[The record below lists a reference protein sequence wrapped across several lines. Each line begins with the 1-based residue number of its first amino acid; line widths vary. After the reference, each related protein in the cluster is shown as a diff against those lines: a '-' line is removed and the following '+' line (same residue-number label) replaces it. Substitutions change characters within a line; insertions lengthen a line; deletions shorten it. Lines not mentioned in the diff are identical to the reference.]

1 MNQELKAHMEKESDE
16 ELFFFFKH
24 DGSIDFEKKIIAGIL
39 LQERKYDRK
48 VLQGEK
54 DIILESYQKR
64 INENKNSDNIV
75 AKKKKEVR
83 NSAFFALAILIITAM
98 VRWQQNSGKVME
110 NQPPVFVYYI
120 ISVIFIGLFV
130 YKMMSYKDK
139 VEKLVG
145 AEKENTEILKKR
157 VQIIEKEWV
166 F

>member
-1 MNQELKAHMEKESDE
+1 MNQEIKTHMQKESDE

-24 DGSIDFEKKIIAGIL
+24 DGSIDFEKKIMAGIL
-39 LQERKYDRK
+39 LQERKYDKK

-54 DIILESYQKR
+54 DIILGSYQKR
-64 INENKNSDNIV
+64 IQENKNSDHVV

-83 NSAFFALAILIITAM
+83 NSAFFALATIIITAM
-98 VRWQQNSGKVME
+98 VQWQQYSGKTME
-110 NQPPVFVYYI
+110 NQPPIFVYYI
-120 ISVIFIGLFV
+120 LSVLFIGLFV
-130 YKMMSYKDK
+130 YKIMSYKDK
-139 VEKLVG
+139 LEKLVD